1 MYLRNMHVKKV
12 FKSYP
17 KLVILELDMNKCMI
31 LPVSLYGLNLHASH
45 VEIEHM

>member
-17 KLVILELDMNKCMI
+17 KLVILKLKTAID
-31 LPVSLYGLNLHASH
+31 A
-45 VEIEHM
+45 HMSP